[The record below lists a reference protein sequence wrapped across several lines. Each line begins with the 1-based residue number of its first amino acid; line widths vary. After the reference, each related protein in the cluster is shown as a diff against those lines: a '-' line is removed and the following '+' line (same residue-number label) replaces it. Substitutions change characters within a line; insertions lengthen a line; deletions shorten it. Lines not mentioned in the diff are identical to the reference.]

1 MPVDVKGYKVIY
13 GDRAYRCLQ
22 VEPYWDASVE
32 NPQDGIQKPW
42 RLRVSII
49 DHESH
54 FVVIDD
60 YYEYFAFVKEA
71 TK

>member
-1 MPVDVKGYKVIY
+1 MPIDIRGYKVIY
-13 GDRAYRCLQ
+13 GDHAYKALT
-22 VEPYWDASVE
+22 VEPIWDADCN
-32 NPQDGIQKPW
+32 NPPDGIQKPW

-49 DHESH
+49 DHDSR

-60 YYEYFAFVKEA
+60 YYKYFAFVKEV

>member
-1 MPVDVKGYKVIY
+1 MPVDIRGYKVIY
-13 GDRAYRCLQ
+13 GDSAYKALN
-22 VEPYWDASVE
+22 VEPIFDASTD

-49 DHESH
+49 DHDSH
-54 FVVIDD
+54 FAIIDD